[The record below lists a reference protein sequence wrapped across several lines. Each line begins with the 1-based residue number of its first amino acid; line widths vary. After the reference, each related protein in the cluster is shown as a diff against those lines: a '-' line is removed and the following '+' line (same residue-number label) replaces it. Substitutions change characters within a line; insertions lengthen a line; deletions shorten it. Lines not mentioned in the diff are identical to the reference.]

1 MNRKIDHFFSLI
13 RGVYGASKF
22 ASQWPTDLDIQA
34 AKKLWADEIAAHT
47 PEELAK
53 AIKNAQHMAANG
65 LDEWQ
70 WPNIGMI
77 LSGAKRYGAASHRE
91 FLPEPPL
98 NIPPAHERAQ
108 IMQRLRAEVGL

>member
-53 AIKNAQHMAANG
+53 AIKNAQGMAANG
-65 LDEWQ
+65 ETDWQ
-70 WPNIGMI
+70 WPNIGLI
-77 LSGAKRYGAASHRE
+77 LSGARRYATAAHRQ
-91 FLPEPPL
+91 FLPAPPREL
-98 NIPPAHERAQ
+98 PPPTERHARISQ
-108 IMQRLRAEVGL
+108 LREIMQ